1 VRARSSVSCYRSCRT
16 RRWTQ
21 DTTIESG
28 DAAVLRRSL
37 EDAHTRIAALERAI
51 AATRGLESLGRRTL
65 SIAHDFRNVMAA
77 IGAQTELLLD
87 VVPAETPQRRRVE
100 AIRRAS
106 DWGARLAHGL
116 LAAGG
121 PPSTPNEVTDLNTVV
136 SGVVRTLAPS
146 FGNIDV
152 QTQLEPRIGTI
163 AAGAAALEQIAM
175 NLILNARDA
184 MPGGGR
190 MTIRTALAGHRN
202 GASAEAPA
210 IFSVEDTGIGMD
222 EATRARAF
230 EPYFTTKA
238 ADKGMGLG
246 LSIVHDIVTRHGGHV
261 NISSAPGRGTT
272 LTVTLPRAGGE
283 ARDAVVLVLVDEAGV
298 RDLIVDILELHEV
311 HVCPARDPLDAER
324 LVAAT
329 ARPVALVIADASP
342 LGWDVR
348 RLEALRGAWP
358 TARVLYLVDRA
369 SNAQML
375 GIGRRTL
382 AKPFSVEELVRT
394 VRAVL
399 NEPTD

>member
-1 VRARSSVSCYRSCRT
+1 
-16 RRWTQ
+16 
-21 DTTIESG
+21 
-28 DAAVLRRSL
+28 
-37 EDAHTRIAALERAI
+37 
-51 AATRGLESLGRRTL
+51 
-65 SIAHDFRNVMAA
+65 MAA

-311 HVCPARDPLDAER
+311 HVCPARAPLDAER

-342 LGWDVR
+342 LGWDVQ